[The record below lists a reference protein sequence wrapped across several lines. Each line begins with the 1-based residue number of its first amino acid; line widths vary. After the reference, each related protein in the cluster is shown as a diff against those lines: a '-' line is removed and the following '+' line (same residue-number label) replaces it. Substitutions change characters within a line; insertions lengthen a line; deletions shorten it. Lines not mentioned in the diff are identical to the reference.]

1 MANALI
7 DARGQLAA
15 KRAKVHEIF
24 EQAGEALDH
33 TKVTSEEFSTGESL
47 RDYLKASE
55 DEMGDLR
62 LKVDDLRDVEKI
74 REQNAK
80 EYMDDRKEAARSK
93 GIVHPESDIT
103 EATKGL
109 ERMSLGDVAVK
120 SGMFE
125 EGVWNGDQKEY
136 DIKDANPEVL
146 FKTDFTTA
154 AGWDPEDTRIGR
166 VAFDE
171 QRIAPV
177 VSDVFPTFPTS
188 QSTVL
193 YMEETTFTNSAAE
206 AAENAAIAESALAY
220 TERSSE
226 VRKIGHSLP
235 VTIEALEDT
244 AQLRAL
250 LDQRLRFMVA
260 QRLDLQL
267 MVGNG
272 TPPNLSGVHDQ
283 TSINTQAKGTDSV
296 PDAVYKA
303 ITAARVTG
311 FANPNVAIFHPNDW
325 QTVRLLQ
332 TADGVYIW
340 GPPSQA
346 GEDRIW
352 GLPVIQTTAET
363 ENQAA
368 VGDFAAHSGLFL
380 RRGVQVSVTDSHASE
395 FLDDITRIKMTMRA
409 AVVFFRQGAFSE
421 ITGI

>member
-1 MANALI
+1 M
-7 DARGQLAA
+7 
-15 KRAKVHEIF
+15 
-24 EQAGEALDH
+24 
-33 TKVTSEEFSTGESL
+33 
-47 RDYLKASE
+47 
-55 DEMGDLR
+55 
-62 LKVDDLRDVEKI
+62 
-74 REQNAK
+74 
-80 EYMDDRKEAARSK
+80 
-93 GIVHPESDIT
+93 
-103 EATKGL
+103 
-109 ERMSLGDVAVK
+109 
-120 SGMFE
+120 
-125 EGVWNGDQKEY
+125 
-136 DIKDANPEVL
+136 
-146 FKTDFTTA
+146 
-154 AGWDPEDTRIGR
+154 
-166 VAFDE
+166 
-171 QRIAPV
+171 
-177 VSDVFPTFPTS
+177 
-188 QSTVL
+188 
-193 YMEETTFTNSAAE
+193 
-206 AAENAAIAESALAY
+206 
-220 TERSSE
+220 
-226 VRKIGHSLP
+226 
-235 VTIEALEDT
+235 TIEALEDT

-272 TPPNLSGVHDQ
+272 TPPNLSGIHDQ

-368 VGDFAAHSGLFL
+368 VGDFTAHSGLFL